1 MGMLQTA
8 FDGGDLPPAERLG
21 ALNDLF
27 LSGEHPMGIVSDAP
41 DDFGATARAVDLGAV
56 NVVELTVSP
65 SEVLRTPK
73 MIRQTDPEL
82 CCAVVAVHGKLVVSQ
97 AGREAVLGERD
108 VAFYDSSLPFGLGLG
123 AGAEPATILRAHIP
137 RGLLGL
143 SAERTRELVARP
155 LTGTSGIAGLLS
167 QFLTGV
173 AAGSAAYRP
182 ADLPRLGTVAHDL
195 LTAVAGHHLDD
206 EAAAPDA
213 SRARTLMVRIERFVR
228 QRLHDPN
235 LTPGTVAAAHHIS
248 VGHLHRLFSAGGT
261 TVAAWIRQERLEH
274 ARRDLADPALG
285 RLPVHR
291 IAARWGFKDHATF
304 TRAFRT
310 AYGVPPQ
317 DYRRAVAPGP
327 AGA

>member
-1 MGMLQTA
+1 MMQTA

-195 LTAVAGHHLDD
+195 LTAVAGHHLA